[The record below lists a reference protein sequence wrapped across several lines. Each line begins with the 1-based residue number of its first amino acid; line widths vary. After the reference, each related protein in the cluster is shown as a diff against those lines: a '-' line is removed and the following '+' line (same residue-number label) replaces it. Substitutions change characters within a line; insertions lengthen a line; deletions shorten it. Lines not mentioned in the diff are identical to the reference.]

1 MHKLHIEG
9 DTSVVDFLIE
19 VILFP
24 DHFRHWKLGE
34 LFLNGHLNLNIT
46 DVVPFEGSPLVWS
59 VFRQIAGATAI
70 DLCRRTGLAE
80 ILDEFFAFGQF
91 LLSEAQN
98 GTDTF
103 QRQWQAHVSGP
114 DHGAF
119 P

>member
-1 MHKLHIEG
+1 MHKLHIKG

-19 VILFP
+19 VILLP
-24 DHFRHWKLGE
+24 DHFRHRKLGE

-46 DVVPFEGSPLVWS
+46 DVVPFEGRPLVWS
-59 VFRQIAGATAI
+59 VFRQVAGSTAI
-70 DLCRRTGLAE
+70 GLCRRTGLAE

-103 QRQWQAHVSGP
+103 QRQW
-114 DHGAF
+114 
-119 P
+119 